1 MKHSFYLLLI
11 LSLFYFSCS
20 SDTEKATS
28 DTLKQI
34 ESSSDKKTEAF
45 ETLGKNPCN
54 LISAEL
60 VIKYFDV
67 SESELEKDERV
78 NSEKLSW
85 LDYCTYRWKKPNY
98 DEIKKRN
105 TDLMIANTKKMMANK
120 SKEVESAMKIA
131 TTMEKAEFSLG
142 ITNIRLHK
150 TDEKALKSFK
160 QSHTVPSDA
169 DMLKLDEEIEKQ
181 AADKKISNEDADKGK
196 KLAGG
201 IQHSL
206 KFQTV
211 EGIGT
216 TASWDFLAGRLDV
229 LYGTI
234 QFGVIIHTGEGLDKD
249 IEKAKRIADEIISK
263 I

>member
-1 MKHSFYLLLI
+1 MKHPLYFTLTISLI
-11 LSLFYFSCS
+11 FFSCS
-20 SDTEKATS
+20 SNTEKTTS
-28 DTLKQI
+28 DIIEQI
-34 ESSSDKKTEAF
+34 ENTLDKKNEVF
-45 ETLGKNPCN
+45 ENLGKNPCN
-54 LISAEL
+54 LISVEL
-60 VIKYFDV
+60 ITKYFDV
-67 SESELEKDERV
+67 SESDLEKDERV
-78 NSEKLSW
+78 NSEKISW

-120 SKEVESAMKIA
+120 NNGVESAMKMA

-142 ITNIRLHK
+142 ITNIKLYK

-169 DMLKLDEEIEKQ
+169 DMEKLDEEIEKQ
-181 AADKKISNEDADKGK
+181 AADKKLSNEDVDKGK

-201 IQHSL
+201 IQSNL

-234 QFGVIIHTGEGLDKD
+234 QFGVIIHTGEGLDND
-249 IEKAKRIADEIISK
+249 IEKAKLIADEIISK
-263 I
+263 L

>member
-1 MKHSFYLLLI
+1 MKYPFFFILT
-11 LSLFYFSCS
+11 LSLIFSSCN

-28 DTLKQI
+28 DILKQI
-34 ESSSDKKTEAF
+34 ENNSDKKIEVF
-45 ETLGKNPCN
+45 EDLGKNPCN
-54 LISAEL
+54 LISVEL
-60 VIKYFDV
+60 VTKYFDV

-105 TDLMIANTKKMMANK
+105 TDLMTANMEKMMANK
-120 SKEVESAMKIA
+120 SKGVESAMKMA

-142 ITNIRLHK
+142 ITNIILHK

-160 QSHTVPSDA
+160 QSHTVPTDA
-169 DMLKLDEEIEKQ
+169 DMQKLDEEIEKQ
-181 AADKKISNEDADKGK
+181 AEENKLSTEDVDKGK
-196 KLAGG
+196 KLVGG
-201 IQHSL
+201 IQSSL

-249 IEKAKRIADEIISK
+249 IEKAKLIADEIISK